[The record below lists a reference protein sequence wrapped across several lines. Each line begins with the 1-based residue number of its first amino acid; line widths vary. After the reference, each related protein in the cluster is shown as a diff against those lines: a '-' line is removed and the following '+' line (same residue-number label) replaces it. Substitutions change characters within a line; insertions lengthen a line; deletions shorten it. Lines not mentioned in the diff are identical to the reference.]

1 MARLI
6 KAYPWNSRVVYG
18 MVKGG
23 KKAGVRSLAEQARY
37 DVSVPVELVERAKK
51 ELVRDRYL
59 TPFRVAQ
66 RYNVTLST
74 ARKLLRILEEE
85 GLVVLFTR
93 NRRSPLYLP
102 RDRVP
107 RAPPQGL

>member
-1 MARLI
+1 MA
-6 KAYPWNSRVVYG
+6 KG
-18 MVKGG
+18 GG

-37 DVSVPVELVERAKK
+37 DVSVPTELVERARR

-74 ARKLLRILEEE
+74 ARKLLKILEDE
-85 GLVVLFTR
+85 GLIVLFTP

-102 RDRVP
+102 KDRVP
-107 RAPPQGL
+107 KAPPRGI